1 MGGMARKTVA
11 PPPAPHSRAARKAA
25 AAAPAAHGPSRRQ
38 QFGESYQLVKDD
50 DRWIPYKLIGIAV
63 GVVAVGLVVGLL
75 IHHWIYF
82 GFIGLLAGFVLG
94 SVYYGRKVTKA
105 VNSRLEGRVGGAAGA
120 LMALR
125 KGWTVESGIAATRN
139 QDLVHRVVGRP
150 GIVLVGEGQATR
162 LTHLLANEKRK
173 HARVSPDTP
182 IYDIVVGSGQGQVT
196 IAKLPRH
203 VMKLPGNLDKKQ
215 IGELKRRLKALEST
229 RQQVPI
235 PKGPLPKNV
244 KLPKSGAQR

>member
-1 MGGMARKTVA
+1 MARKSTSTA

-25 AAAPAAHGPSRRQ
+25 AAAPVAGPKRREQ
-38 QFGESYQLVKDD
+38 LKESYQLVRDD
-50 DRWIPYKLIGIAV
+50 DRWIAYKLLGIAV
-63 GVVAVGLVVGLL
+63 GAIAICVTIGLL
-75 IHHWIYF
+75 INHWIYF
-82 GFIGLLAGFVLG
+82 TIIGVLIAFVLM

-105 VNSRLEGRVGGAAGA
+105 VNHRLEGRVGGAAGA

-125 KGWTVESGIAATRN
+125 KGWTVDSGIAATRN

-150 GIVLVGEGQATR
+150 GIVLVAEGQPSR

-182 IYDIVVGSGQGQVT
+182 IYDVMVGSGEGQVP

-215 IGELKRRLKALEST
+215 VGELKRRLKALEAT
-229 RQQVPI
+229 RQQVPL

-244 KLPKSGAQR
+244 KLPKTNAQR